1 MARESSLLFC
11 SHSIPAMMRFLHT
24 ALLFLPLWVFGQSA
38 QGRVA
43 ARIAEARSSAA
54 FAPVRLFAA
63 AQRTAA
69 HDALWR
75 AALRDCQVLRYDR
88 QAAEALLRQRA
99 ARIALELPFPEGPAV
114 VDLERVEIT
123 ADGFQVRVSSDGA
136 AVEAPPGLHYRGVVR
151 GVEGSLAAVSI
162 FAHEVMAIIGDARG
176 DRVIGRFANDAEGLH
191 ASYWEHDLRGTFPG
205 VCGTPDLPLPDA
217 VEQRGDGGTKTVRC
231 VTIYWEAAY
240 DLFLNKGSVANVTTY
255 LTGLFNQ
262 MATLLA
268 NDGVNVVLQEIFVWN
283 TASPYNGTNS
293 SQQLSQFSQYR
304 TSFNG
309 NLAHLLDLNGYGGRA
324 YLNTLCS
331 STSLRMAY
339 SGINASYS
347 NVPTFSWSVEVV
359 THETGHNLGSS
370 HTHACAW
377 NGNNTAID
385 GCGQAAGYSEGSC
398 AQGPLPPSNV
408 GGTIMSY
415 CHLTSSGINFANG
428 FGPQPAELI
437 RLRVNTAACLAACGT
452 TCDAPIP
459 LSVPALNATSATLA
473 WSNYGAVSYT
483 LRWKPTASSTWTTV
497 TGLTG
502 TSYALSGLSQ
512 SVEYE
517 FQVLSVCGSGSS
529 AYSASRVFTT
539 PVPCTDAYEPNNS
552 TGAATLVTL
561 PAAINALI
569 GTSSDADYFRF
580 TLSATST
587 IFIGLSNL
595 AADYDVRLLNASGS
609 QVAISANGGTSGE
622 SITYANA
629 AAGNYFVHVY
639 GYNGAFNA
647 VQCYLLTIN
656 ATVTECARPQG
667 LSASSITWNSASIS
681 WVAQPGSASS
691 WELRWKPTSGSTWTT
706 ITGLASSPYPLTGL
720 DPLTSY
726 DVQVRAVCG
735 GVQGGSTSLW
745 TETVS
750 FTTLEA
756 PCEVVPRSVVS
767 AKVFLEGAYRS
778 SLGSMIDS
786 LRRRSLIPLAEP
798 YTAMGHAIAG
808 PTTTTPGVL
817 AVTGANAIVDWVLV
831 ELRQSSP
838 PYAVMEARA
847 GLVQCDGDVVAPDG
861 ASPLG
866 FCANAGTY
874 RVAVRHRNHL
884 GVMSGAGIALGPSP
898 TVVDLSVSGT
908 SAFGTNARKAIGAV
922 QALWAGNVNANAELK
937 YTGEGN
943 DRDPILTNVGGSVPT
958 NTVTAYSGAD
968 VNMDGTIKYTG
979 QDNDRDPILTNV
991 GGSVPT
997 NTLPEQLP

>member
-1 MARESSLLFC
+1 
-11 SHSIPAMMRFLHT
+11 MMRFILLVLLH
-24 ALLFLPLWVFGQSA
+24 LPLWVFGQAA

-43 ARIAEARSSAA
+43 ARIAEARSSAV
-54 FAPVRLFAA
+54 FAPVRLFEAEPRNT
-63 AQRTAA
+63 AQ
-69 HDALWR
+69 DALWR
-75 AALRDCQVLRYDR
+75 DALRDCQVLRYDM
-88 QAAEALLRQRA
+88 QAAAALLGQRA
-99 ARIALELPFPEGPAV
+99 AHIALELPFPEGPAV

-123 ADGFQVRVSSDGA
+123 ADGFQVRVSSEGG
-136 AVEAPPGLHYRGVVR
+136 AVEAPPGLHYRGIIR
-151 GVEGSLAAVSI
+151 GVEGAVAAVSI
-162 FAHEVMAIIGDARG
+162 FEKEVMAIIGDARG

-191 ASYWEHDLRGTFPG
+191 ACYWEHDLRGTFMG
-205 VCGTPDLPLPDA
+205 ACGTADLPLPDA
-217 VEQRGDGGTKTVRC
+217 VEPRGDGGAKTVRC

-240 DLFLNKGSVANVTTY
+240 DLFLNKGSVANVTSY

-262 MATLLA
+262 MATLFA

-283 TASPYNGTNS
+283 TASPYNATTS
-293 SQQLSQFSQYR
+293 SGKLNQFGQVR

-309 NLAHLLDLNGYGGRA
+309 NLAHLIDLGGTGGIA
-324 YLNTLCS
+324 WLNTLCS
-331 STSLRMAY
+331 STNYRMAY
-339 SGINASYS
+339 SGINSSYS
-347 NVPTFSWSVEVV
+347 NVPTYSWSVEVV

-370 HTHACAW
+370 HTHACVW

-385 GCGQAAGYSEGSC
+385 GCGQSAGYSEGSC
-398 AQGPLPPSNV
+398 PQGPLPPSSV

-415 CHLTSSGINFANG
+415 CHLTSSTIKFANG

-437 RLRVNTAACLAACGT
+437 RLRVNTATCLASCGT

-459 LSVPALNATSATLA
+459 LNVPILNATSATLS

-483 LRWKPTASSTWTTV
+483 LRWKPTSSGTWTTV

-502 TSYALSGLSQ
+502 TSYPLTGLSQ
-512 SVEYE
+512 NVEYE

-529 AYSASRVFTT
+529 PYSASRVFTT

-595 AADYDVRLLNASGS
+595 AGDYDVRLLDGSGTQITIS
-609 QVAISANGGTSGE
+609 QAGGTTSE
-622 SITYANA
+622 SITYASA

-639 GYNGAFNA
+639 GYNGAFST

-656 ATVTECARPQG
+656 ASATACNAPQG
-667 LSASSITWNSASIS
+667 LQASSITWNSASIS
-681 WVAQPGSASS
+681 WVAQPGGGST
-691 WELRWKPTSGSTWTT
+691 WDLRWKPTSSSTWTT
-706 ITGLASSPYPLTGL
+706 VTGLTASPYALTGLA
-720 DPLTSY
+720 PLTSY

-735 GVQGGSTSLW
+735 GVQGSTSAW
-745 TETVS
+745 TNTVS

-778 SLGSMIDS
+778 ALGLMIDS
-786 LRRRSLIPLAEP
+786 LRRRNLIPLTEP
-798 YTAMGHAIAG
+798 YTAMGHALAG
-808 PTTTTPGVL
+808 PTTITPGVL
-817 AVTGANAIVDWVLV
+817 AITGADAIVDWVLV
-831 ELRQSSP
+831 ELRQSSSP
-838 PYAVMEARA
+838 FTVIEARA
-847 GLVQCDGDVVAPDG
+847 ALVQCDGDVVAPDG
-861 ASPLG
+861 TSPLG

-874 RVAVRHRNHL
+874 RVAMRHRNHL
-884 GVMSGAGIALGPSP
+884 GVMSGAGIALGASP
-898 TVVDLSVSGT
+898 TVVNLTVSGT
-908 SAFGTNARKAIGAV
+908 PAYGTNARKAIGAV

-943 DRDPILTNVGGSVPT
+943 DRDPILTGVGGSVPT